1 MIGESGT
8 SRNGKTHRYYKCST
22 AKSRKGCNKKSVKK
36 DWIENEIIKRT
47 VKLLFDD
54 VWIHNVTEAIMDLQ
68 DKESTTL
75 PLLNNQLAETKKSI
89 QNILTAI
96 EQGVF
101 TKTTKSR
108 LEELEEKERELGIE
122 ILLEEI
128 GRPQLT
134 RDFIRFF
141 FDKYR
146 QMDLT
151 TRESQQRLVD
161 GFVNAIYMHDD
172 RIIIIYNYKDGTE
185 TIMLKDIECSD
196 IEGGGEP
203 LPDKTKPSRILLSRG
218 FCLGCKLKKIRR

>member
-1 MIGESGT
+1 MVGESGT
-8 SRNGKTHRYYKCST
+8 SRNGAIHRYYKGST
-22 AKSRKGCNKKSVKK
+22 VKNRKGCNKKSVKK
-36 DWIENEIIKRT
+36 DWIENEIIERT

-54 VWIHNVTEAIMDLQ
+54 VWSHNVTEAIMDLQ

-89 QNILTAI
+89 ENILAAI
-96 EQGVF
+96 QQGVF
-101 TKTTKSR
+101 TKSTKSR

-134 RDFIRFF
+134 REFIHFF

-203 LPDKTKPSRILLSRG
+203 F
-218 FCLGCKLKKIRR
+218 FCP